1 MIELTG
7 VGKTN
12 CRVTDRLTE
21 LTGVGDLTKRC
32 AREGLYI
39 FGRVL
44 VSSHQLRIRIKIW
57 NWLLF

>member
-7 VGKTN
+7 VGK
-12 CRVTDRLTE
+12 LTE
-21 LTGVGDLTKRC
+21 LSSNGPTGVGDLTKRC

-39 FGRVL
+39 FGTVL
-44 VSSHQLRIRIKIW
+44 ISSHQSRIRIKIW